1 MRFLAPAR
9 LRPQH
14 SAMNNEIENVQ
25 FSAGEVLFEE
35 NELSFHFYIIQE
47 GEIEIYKKGTS
58 GNNIILAK
66 VGPGNSV
73 GEFAMLDRQP
83 RSASARA
90 LTDIS
95 VAKVSPEAYERL
107 LDELPDWA
115 VSVMRAL
122 VERLR
127 FTNNIVRE
135 IQKSSAGSINVATQN
150 ALDFAEFSDSDSRIV
165 RIQQAESEADQSDS
179 NFDFSVYDSSSP
191 KKDAKAVGTTSSTSQ
206 KPPGKS

>member
-1 MRFLAPAR
+1 MTK
-9 LRPQH
+9 
-14 SAMNNEIENVQ
+14 EIENVQ
-25 FSAGEVLFEE
+25 FHAGEVLFDE

-47 GEIEIYKKGTS
+47 GEIEIYKKGTA

-90 LTDIS
+90 LTDIV

-127 FTNNIVRE
+127 YTNDIVRE
-135 IQKSSAGSINVATQN
+135 IQKSNTGSINVAAQN
-150 ALDFAEFSDSDSRIV
+150 ALDFAEFSDSESRIV
-165 RIQQAESEADQSDS
+165 RIQQAESEVDKSDS
-179 NFDFSVYDSSSP
+179 NFDFSIYDSSAP
-191 KKDAKAVGTTSSTSQ
+191 KQGDKAAGKTSSTSQ
-206 KPPGKS
+206 KPPGKP

>member
-1 MRFLAPAR
+1 
-9 LRPQH
+9 
-14 SAMNNEIENVQ
+14 MNNEIENVA
-25 FSAGEVLFEE
+25 FRAGEVLFEE

-47 GEIEIYKKGTS
+47 GEIEIYKTGAA

-90 LTDIS
+90 LTDLS

-135 IQKSSAGSINVATQN
+135 IQKSNTGSINVAAQQ
-150 ALDFAEFSDSDSRIV
+150 ALEHAEFSDSDSRVI
-165 RIQQAESEADQSDS
+165 RIQQAESDADKSDS
-179 NFDFSVYDSSSP
+179 NFDFSIYDSSAPKQAGKAAGGAGSGSP
-191 KKDAKAVGTTSSTSQ
+191 KPT
-206 KPPGKS
+206 GKS